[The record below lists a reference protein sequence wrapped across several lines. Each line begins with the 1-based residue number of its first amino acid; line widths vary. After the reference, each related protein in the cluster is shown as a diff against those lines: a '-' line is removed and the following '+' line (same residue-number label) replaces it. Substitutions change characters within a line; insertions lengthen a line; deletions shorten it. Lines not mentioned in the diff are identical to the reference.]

1 MAEQIKKGHGL
12 GALIIGVLEI
22 ILALVIVICSFVLAG
37 KADIP
42 TTLTPYWAGVPFI
55 LPGILGVVSGITK
68 NKCAMIAF
76 MVLNI
81 ICFVLQCVGT
91 LLVAIV
97 VAIWAGYASGSTDY
111 CTKVGTTCKCTNDSG
126 EKRDFHGI
134 DGDCNILET
143 ITVLLYVI
151 VVFCV
156 IGAIATLAASILG
169 CASVCCSGG
178 GNNTTVIVQQ
188 PGMVMTQSTNGGSSA
203 PPNYYDNNKQ

>member
-1 MAEQIKKGHGL
+1 MSAQIKKGHGL
-12 GALIIGVLEI
+12 GALIIGVMECV
-22 ILALVIVICSFVLAG
+22 LALIIIICSFVLAG

-42 TTLTPYWAGVPFI
+42 TTLTPYWAGIPFI
-55 LPGILGVVSGITK
+55 LPGILGIVSGVTK

-81 ICFVLQCVGT
+81 ICFVVQCVGT

-97 VAIWAGYASGSTDY
+97 VAIWAGYASDVTNCNKTGTSCV
-111 CTKVGTTCKCTNDSG
+111 CTHNG
-126 EKRDFHGI
+126 ETKTFHGI

-143 ITVLLYVI
+143 ISVLLYVI

-169 CASVCCSGG
+169 CASVCCSGNSG
-178 GNNTTVIVQQ
+178 NTTVIVQQ
-188 PGMVMTQSTNGGSSA
+188 PGMVMTQGGNN